1 VWPDERVV
9 RFVNEN
15 FLPARVHVKDDADA
29 FQRYGE
35 KYNAHWTP
43 TVLQLDSNGEE
54 QWRMEGFLPL
64 DDFLG
69 QLMLGRAHMDFK
81 QEKCAEAEKRF
92 REIVEK
98 LPNTDGRARGA
109 LLGGSVE
116 VQSEPRSGSAQGNRE
131 GIHAA
136 VQGLELGEESVDLGV
151 DSNCR
156 SDCRSEGK
164 GRCLGGWRH

>member
-15 FLPARVHVKDDADA
+15 FLPARVHVKEDADA

-54 QWRMEGFLPL
+54 QWRTEGFLPL

-69 QLMLGRAHMDFK
+69 QLMLGRAQMDFK
-81 QEKCAEAEKRF
+81 QGKWAEAEKRF

-98 LPNTDGRARGA
+98 LPKSDAAPEALYWTGVSKYKASHDAGA
-109 LLGGSVE
+109 L
-116 VQSEPRSGSAQGNRE
+116 RE
-131 GIHAA
+131 TAKA
-136 VQGLELGEESVDLGV
+136 FTTRYKES
-151 DSNCR
+151 SWAKKA
-156 SDCRSEGK
+156 SI
-164 GRCLGGWRH
+164 WA

>member
-1 VWPDERVV
+1 MWPDERVV

-43 TVLQLDSNGEE
+43 TVLELDPNGEE
-54 QWRMEGFLPL
+54 QWRLEGFLPL

-81 QEKCAEAEKRF
+81 QGKWAEAEKRF

-98 LPNTDGRARGA
+98 LPKADAASEAMYWAGVSRYKATNDATALKATAKAFTQRYTDSSWAKKA
-109 LLGGSVE
+109 SIW
-116 VQSEPRSGSAQGNRE
+116 A
-131 GIHAA
+131 
-136 VQGLELGEESVDLGV
+136 
-151 DSNCR
+151 
-156 SDCRSEGK
+156 
-164 GRCLGGWRH
+164 